1 MEKKKEQIT
10 DHEFCLRCGRKLKNP
25 TAREKGYGA
34 ICEKKLRI
42 ITTQRLFGNVAQNRC
57 ENDDNLQS
65 S

>member
-1 MEKKKEQIT
+1 MEKKE
-10 DHEFCLRCGRKLKNP
+10 HEFCLRCGRRLKNP
-25 TAREKGYGA
+25 IAREKGYGA

-42 ITTQRLFGNVAQNRC
+42 ITTQRLFENGTQNRY